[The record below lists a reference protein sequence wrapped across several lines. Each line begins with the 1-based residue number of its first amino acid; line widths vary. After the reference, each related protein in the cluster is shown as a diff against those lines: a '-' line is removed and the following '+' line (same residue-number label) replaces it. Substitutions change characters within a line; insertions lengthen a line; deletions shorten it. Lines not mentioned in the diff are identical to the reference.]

1 MSYIVTTENKITLNE
16 DDRVASIL
24 QNVSII
30 VSTPKGTVPLDREF
44 GISNTFLDKPLPVA
58 RVLAISEIREAIER
72 YEPRARVLNISFEHS
87 ENGRLIPKVEV
98 EINE

>member
-1 MSYIVTTENKITLNE
+1 MSYIVTTENKIILNE

-87 ENGRLIPKVEV
+87 ESGRLIPKVEV